1 MEPIPSGSSYLAA
14 NADLL
19 IDSLLLTFALWMSAG
34 ISGPRAVPL
43 TPVLHLGDPAA
54 VLQRKPLCHRAAIR
68 DDVAEGKVPGEGG
81 FVEFLGL
88 AQRGDLLV
96 GEALHVVDAAEDALD
111 RGVGV
116 RYTG

>member
-1 MEPIPSGSSYLAA
+1 MSS
-14 NADLL
+14 
-19 IDSLLLTFALWMSAG
+19 G

-43 TPVLHLGDPAA
+43 TLVLHLWDHTA
-54 VLQRKPLCHRAAIR
+54 VLQRELLRHRASIC
-68 DDVAEGKVPGEGG
+68 DDIAEGKVPGEGG

-116 RYTG
+116 RYPKGRKRCEILNKVFITGFFSLTGTM

>member
-1 MEPIPSGSSYLAA
+1 MSS
-14 NADLL
+14 
-19 IDSLLLTFALWMSAG
+19 G
-34 ISGPRAVPL
+34 ISVPGAVPL
-43 TPVLHLGDPAA
+43 TLVLHLGDHAA
-54 VLQRKPLCHRAAIR
+54 VLQRELLRHRASIC

-81 FVEFLGL
+81 FVELLGF

-116 RYTG
+116 RYSGEVGGRKGFEFESILGGMYGMA

>member
-1 MEPIPSGSSYLAA
+1 MLISAP
-14 NADLL
+14 ADLFV
-19 IDSLLLTFALWMSAG
+19 SNNLLLTFALWMSAG

-43 TPVLHLGDPAA
+43 TLVLHLGDHAA
-54 VLQRKPLCHRAAIR
+54 VVQCKLLCHRASIC

-81 FVEFLGL
+81 FAELLGF

-116 RYTG
+116 KYAG

>member
-1 MEPIPSGSSYLAA
+1 MV
-14 NADLL
+14 
-19 IDSLLLTFALWMSAG
+19 AG
-34 ISGPRAVPL
+34 ISRPRPVPL
-43 TPVLHLGDPAA
+43 TLVLHLGDHAA
-54 VLQRKPLCHRAAIR
+54 VLQRELHRHRASIC
-68 DDVAEGKVPGEGG
+68 DDIAEGKVPGEGG

-116 RYTG
+116 RYPVEIIRCKISTHIL